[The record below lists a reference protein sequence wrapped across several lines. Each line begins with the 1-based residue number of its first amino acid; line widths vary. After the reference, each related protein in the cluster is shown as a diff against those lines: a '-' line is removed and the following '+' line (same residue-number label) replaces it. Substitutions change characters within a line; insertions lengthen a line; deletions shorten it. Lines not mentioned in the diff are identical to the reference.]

1 MAKKILIKSSKKESG
16 ADLSPSEK
24 LVLLNQFVTLV
35 EIGRA
40 LSSERDLDKLLEMIM
55 DEARHFTHAD
65 GGTLYILEGGKLH
78 FKIVQNESLGIRMGG
93 KASQDIP
100 FLPVT
105 MDKTN
110 VSAYVAMTGQSVN
123 IPDVYHYESL
133 DFSGPKQFDQKFNYR
148 TQSMLVVP
156 MKNHDEEVIGAIQ
169 LMNARGMTES
179 DQIIPFSHYS
189 VNLIESLAS
198 QAAIAISNVS
208 LINSALQANEEI
220 ALARDRALKANE
232 AKNRF
237 LANISHEFR
246 TPLNAI
252 IGFSEML
259 MEEVEERD
267 LMSLHDDLEKI
278 SSSGKYL
285 LELIN
290 QILDLSK
297 VEAGKMEIS
306 LESFNTRRMVENIT
320 ADIKPLAGKNKNTL
334 EINFSNDL
342 GSMVA
347 DPTKLKQSLTNLL
360 SNACK
365 FCENG
370 TVSLD
375 VHREKKGTLD
385 WISFKVTDTGIGI
398 PEDQMEN
405 IFLEFSQGDSSTT
418 RKYGGTG
425 LGLAISQRYCRMM
438 GGDITVQSKP
448 GKGSTF
454 TIHLPVKV
462 VPFSDHPRR
471 RASDAE

>member
-1 MAKKILIKSSKKESG
+1 MDKENLKPSKKDSVTG
-16 ADLSPSEK
+16 SATDEK
-24 LVLLNQFVTLV
+24 LVLLNQFAKLV

-40 LSSERDLDKLLEMIM
+40 LSSEHDLDKLLAMII
-55 DEARHFTHAD
+55 DEARHFTNAD

-78 FKIVQNESLGIRMGG
+78 FKIVQNESLEIRMGG
-93 KASQDIP
+93 KTNQKIP
-100 FLPVT
+100 FLPIP
-105 MDKTN
+105 MDNTN
-110 VSAYVAMTGQSVN
+110 VSAHVAMTGQSVN
-123 IPDVYHYESL
+123 IPDVYNYKLL
-133 DFSGPKQFDQKFNYR
+133 DFSGPKQFDKKFNYR

-156 MKNHDEEVIGAIQ
+156 MKNREDEVIGAIQ
-169 LMNARGMTES
+169 LMNAREWNTG
-179 DQIIPFSHYS
+179 DQVIPFPHSS
-189 VNLIESLAS
+189 VSLIESLAS
-198 QAAIAISNVS
+198 QAAVAISNVS

-220 ALARDRALKANE
+220 ALARDRALEASE

-259 MEEVEERD
+259 MEEMEERE
-267 LMSLHDDLEKI
+267 LMSLYEDLEKI

-285 LELIN
+285 LDLIKD
-290 QILDLSK
+290 ILDLSK
-297 VEAGKMEIS
+297 AEAGKMEVS
-306 LESFNTRRMVENIT
+306 LESFNPRHMVE
-320 ADIKPLAGKNKNTL
+320 DIVTGIQPLAGKNKNTL
-334 EINFSNDL
+334 ALNIGSDL
-342 GSMVA
+342 GNMVA
-347 DPTKLKQSLTNLL
+347 DPNKLKQSLTNLL

-370 TVSLD
+370 TISLAVHRMKKGSLD
-375 VHREKKGTLD
+375 
-385 WISFKVTDTGIGI
+385 WFSFKVTDTGIGI

-438 GGDITVQSKP
+438 GGDITVESKP

-471 RASDAE
+471 RASDAG